1 MSATSL
7 PASTVL
13 IDVRSPGEFSSGHLE
28 GALNLPLDQLQ
39 HTIGA
44 AVPER
49 GTPVL
54 LYCASGARSA
64 FACGLLQQLGYTQVA
79 NGGGAG
85 VLAMQLQRP
94 IVRG

>member
-1 MSATSL
+1 MPPSHPSAD
-7 PASTVL
+7 PVL
-13 IDVRSPGEFSSGHLE
+13 IDVRSPGEYASGHLH

-39 HTIGA
+39 QRIS
-44 AVPER
+44 AVVPAR

-54 LYCASGARSA
+54 LYCASGGRSGMG
-64 FACGLLQQLGYTQVA
+64 CGLLQQMGYTQVT

-85 VLAMQLQRP
+85 LLAMQLQRP